1 MSTHTLILT
10 PWMSPHRVVPWHTAI
25 CLLYTGK
32 IEVLEEYDEVVCSP
46 SVEMRIPCVAR
57 LIKSVTHVKK
67 GVKFSRINVMTRD
80 KFTCQY
86 CGKRLPM
93 SKLNYDHVIPR
104 RLGGKTVWEN
114 IVTSCYA
121 CNDRKA
127 GRTPEQAKMRLLRK
141 PRRPKSLPMTGL
153 SGAFFPNAPEAWAF
167 YMGAQPQ
174 AALV

>member
-1 MSTHTLILT
+1 MLHTLVLT
-10 PWMSPHRVVPWHTAI
+10 SYMAPHRVVSWTTAI
-25 CLLYTGK
+25 CLVVTGK
-32 IEVLEEYDEVVCSP
+32 VDVLEEYAETVSSP
-46 SVEMRIPCVAR
+46 SMTLRVPSVLR
-57 LIKSVTHVKK
+57 LRRTTTFFKVNA
-67 GVKFSRINVMTRD
+67 KFSRVNVFTRD

-141 PRRPKSLPMTGL
+141 PRRPKSLPMYRVP
-153 SGAFFPNAPEAWAF
+153 AFISNKARVWC
-167 YMGAQPQ
+167 
-174 AALV
+174 